1 MLITESQTDSR
12 VVVLD
17 WQNMKILASMVFCY
31 TQITKVSFNPRDD
44 SQIVTTGVQHW
55 RCWKMQDGTFR
66 VL

>member
-17 WQNMKILASMVFCY
+17 WQNMKILASMVFCL

-44 SQIVTTGVQHW
+44 SQIVTTGV
-55 RCWKMQDGTFR
+55 
-66 VL
+66 